1 MGKGLVLS
9 SIALAALLG
18 LALPHQATAE
28 FRIEAEDCTAWGD
41 LGGVPIVV
49 GHCGGAFGGKAVKGM
64 DYPGDWIT
72 IPVTLGENT
81 CLSDSLRNRGQ
92 LDLVRDYAVYWIPDP
107 PATTA
112 SADTS
117 SSPPGSGVS

>member
-1 MGKGLVLS
+1 MGKGFVLS

-18 LALPHQATAE
+18 LALPPQATAE

-41 LGGVPIVV
+41 LGGVSIFV
-49 GHCGGAFGGKAVKGM
+49 GHCWGASGGKAVKGM

-81 CLSDSLRNRGQ
+81 CLSDSLQDRGQ